1 MNKILIIF
9 LILLFTLSGC
19 GFKVKNQSELINFN
33 IVEFIG
39 NGEQRVN
46 FRIKNK
52 ILRNLKEDNPKNIR
66 LIINTTKEKKDKE
79 KNLKNEITKYEIIL
93 FAEVTFVEI
102 GTMNENS
109 FTVKENGDFS
119 VNKQHSQTITSEK
132 KLVEDLSE
140 SLADEIL
147 DELIEKLNAS

>member
-79 KNLKNEITKYEIIL
+79 KHPRASSSRKNTQRKYK
-93 FAEVTFVEI
+93 TD
-102 GTMNENS
+102 S
-109 FTVKENGDFS
+109 RS
-119 VNKQHSQTITSEK
+119 
-132 KLVEDLSE
+132 
-140 SLADEIL
+140 
-147 DELIEKLNAS
+147 